1 MVILADALDP
11 NKKGVGAAQG
21 SCLGDYMAVAIE
33 RCNGATDFGATCF
46 FFFMSHLFF
55 TRFFCWGWHFE
66 TWKKQRDGKASSFA
80 YNPIASHRSHRPGS
94 NILWSWSFFV
104 LWHCKLIWPSPIW
117 NKQLESL
124 KLFLTGTI
132 RRQARNMMTSLEL
145 LCLWPENIGI
155 FHVFCCWIFSG
166 LCLGMGFLEQT
177 TDTQIHRYTPRV
189 RAIPIKTHMFVTFKF
204 IQVFVESLFFSI
216 FSNAYFISH
225 VSKLRLYIFTCR
237 NGEVSI
243 RRPMTSM
250 PWNARSS
257 FDLANSIA
265 VKPMAHA
272 WEICP
277 AVPRWRWGTVPLDSH
292 KFGASRWGQ
301 CFPHD
306 STPSCVNYQAAMGW
320 FCAML
325 RFIFFDLPWL
335 SRRAPPNQ
343 IINPFSLRHRYAVI
357 QCRKCWDETVV
368 FFCTN
373 QPTGL
378 RHPKLIQLSSS
389 YWCVCVWKLW
399 SF

>member
-33 RCNGATDFGATCF
+33 RWNGATDFAATCF
-46 FFFMSHLFF
+46 FFYVTPVFHTVFF
-55 TRFFCWGWHFE
+55 GGWHFE

-117 NKQLESL
+117 NKQLASL

-155 FHVFCCWIFSG
+155 FHVFCFWIFSG
-166 LCLGMGFLEQT
+166 LCLGMGFLEQK
-177 TDTQIHRYTPRV
+177 TDMQIHQLRHTRLSHLNSFKCLLNLYSFPFFPMLILFPMCQNCVSTYLPVGMAKYRFDDLWRV
-189 RAIPIKTHMFVTFKF
+189 CLEMREALSILPIPSLWNPWRTLGKSVQLSLGEDGELFPWILISLVLHAEVNASHMILLLVAWTIRQLWVDFV
-204 IQVFVESLFFSI
+204 Q
-216 FSNAYFISH
+216 
-225 VSKLRLYIFTCR
+225 C
-237 NGEVSI
+237 
-243 RRPMTSM
+243 
-250 PWNARSS
+250 WDS
-257 FDLANSIA
+257 F
-265 VKPMAHA
+265 
-272 WEICP
+272 
-277 AVPRWRWGTVPLDSH
+277 
-292 KFGASRWGQ
+292 
-301 CFPHD
+301 
-306 STPSCVNYQAAMGW
+306 
-320 FCAML
+320 
-325 RFIFFDLPWL
+325 FFDLPWL

>member
-1 MVILADALDP
+1 
-11 NKKGVGAAQG
+11 
-21 SCLGDYMAVAIE
+21 
-33 RCNGATDFGATCF
+33 
-46 FFFMSHLFF
+46 
-55 TRFFCWGWHFE
+55 
-66 TWKKQRDGKASSFA
+66 
-80 YNPIASHRSHRPGS
+80 
-94 NILWSWSFFV
+94 
-104 LWHCKLIWPSPIW
+104 
-117 NKQLESL
+117 
-124 KLFLTGTI
+124 
-132 RRQARNMMTSLEL
+132 
-145 LCLWPENIGI
+145 
-155 FHVFCCWIFSG
+155 
-166 LCLGMGFLEQT
+166 
-177 TDTQIHRYTPRV
+177 
-189 RAIPIKTHMFVTFKF
+189 MFVTFKF

-292 KFGASRWGQ
+292 KFDASRWGQ

-325 RFIFFDLPWL
+325 RFIFFWFTMAKPQ
-335 SRRAPPNQ
+335 SPSKSNHQP
-343 IINPFSLRHRYAVI
+343 
-357 QCRKCWDETVV
+357 V
-368 FFCTN
+368 FF
-373 QPTGL
+373 
-378 RHPKLIQLSSS
+378 K
-389 YWCVCVWKLW
+389 V
-399 SF
+399 

>member
-33 RCNGATDFGATCF
+33 RCNGATDFGATCVF
-46 FFFMSHLFF
+46 YLSHLFF

-66 TWKKQRDGKASSFA
+66 TWKKKQRDGKASSVA
-80 YNPIASHRSHRPGS
+80 YKKLIAFYRPGS

-117 NKQLESL
+117 SKQLESL

-155 FHVFCCWIFSG
+155 FHVFCFWIFSG
-166 LCLGMGFLEQT
+166 LCLGMGFLEQKT
-177 TDTQIHRYTPRV
+177 YTQIHRYTLRV

-277 AVPRWRWGTVPLDSH
+277 AVPRWRWGSVPLDSH

-320 FCAML
+320 FCGML
-325 RFIFFDLPWL
+325 RFIF
-335 SRRAPPNQ
+335 
-343 IINPFSLRHRYAVI
+343 
-357 QCRKCWDETVV
+357 
-368 FFCTN
+368 
-373 QPTGL
+373 
-378 RHPKLIQLSSS
+378 LI
-389 YWCVCVWKLW
+389 YHG
-399 SF
+399 